1 MLDIAPVKT
10 CSLKSLS
17 RPRHILPGFK
27 LSLGFTITYL
37 SLIVLFPLSMLVW
50 KATSGGWDHMLD
62 TLTQARVIS
71 SLKLSFGTAFAAAL
85 VNGLFGLLT
94 AWALE
99 RYSFP
104 GRRLLDAMV
113 DLPFALPTAVAGIA
127 LVTLYAPNG
136 WIGAW
141 LAQHDIKAAYAPLG
155 ITIALTF
162 VGFPF
167 VVRTLQPV
175 IADLSMDVE
184 EAAACL
190 GANRWQTL
198 TRIVFPALLPST
210 LAGMT
215 LAFGRAVGEYGSVV
229 FISGNLPFKTEIAP
243 LLITMRLEEYDYSGA
258 ATIGV
263 VMLASSFIIL
273 VLSNFLAQWSRK
285 RTGMK

>member
-1 MLDIAPVKT
+1 MSMSTPFFV
-10 CSLKSLS
+10 S
-17 RPRHILPGFK
+17 RSRHVLPGFR

-37 SLIVLFPLSMLVW
+37 SLIVLFPLSMLAW
-50 KATSGGWDHMLD
+50 KASTGGWDGMVA
-62 TLTQARVIS
+62 TVTNARVLA
-71 SLKLSFGTAFAAAL
+71 SLKLSFTTAFVAAL
-85 VNGLFGLLT
+85 VNGVFGLLT

-104 GRRLLDAMV
+104 GRRVLDAMV

-136 WIGAW
+136 WIGAL

-155 ITIALTF
+155 ITIALVF

-175 IADLSMDVE
+175 IADLAMEQE

-198 TRIVFPALLPST
+198 TRVVFPALLPST

-243 LLITMRLEEYDYSGA
+243 LLITMRLEEYDYAGA

-263 VMLASSFIIL
+263 VMLIASFTIL
-273 VLSNFLAQWSRK
+273 LFSNLLAQWSRR
-285 RTGMK
+285 RTGR

>member
-1 MLDIAPVKT
+1 MART
-10 CSLKSLS
+10 
-17 RPRHILPGFK
+17 RHVLPGFR

-37 SLIVLFPLSMLVW
+37 SLIVLIPLSMLVW
-50 KATSGGWDHMLD
+50 KASTGGWDGVMNTITH
-62 TLTQARVIS
+62 ARVIA
-71 SLKLSFGTAFAAAL
+71 SLKLSFTTAFTAAL
-85 VNGLFGLLT
+85 VNGVFGLLT

-104 GRRLLDAMV
+104 GRRVLDAMV

-141 LAQHDIKAAYAPLG
+141 LAQYDIKAAYAPLG
-155 ITIALTF
+155 ITIALVF

-175 IADLSMDVE
+175 IADLSMELE

-198 TRIVFPALLPST
+198 TRVVFPALLPAT

-215 LAFGRAVGEYGSVV
+215 LSFGRAVGEYGSVV

-263 VMLASSFIIL
+263 VMLIASFLIL
-273 VLSNFLAQWSRK
+273 FTADLLAQWNRK
-285 RTGMK
+285 RTGH

>member
-1 MLDIAPVKT
+1 MA
-10 CSLKSLS
+10 S
-17 RPRHILPGFK
+17 PRHVLPGFR

-37 SLIVLFPLSMLVW
+37 SLLVLFPLSMLLW
-50 KATSGGWDHMLD
+50 KASSGGWDHMIS
-62 TLTQARVIS
+62 TLTQARVLA
-71 SLKLSFGTAFAAAL
+71 SLKLSFGASFAAAL
-85 VNGLFGLLT
+85 INAFFGLLT

-141 LAQHDIKAAYAPLG
+141 LAKHEIKAAYAPLG
-155 ITIALTF
+155 ITIALAF

-198 TRIVFPALLPST
+198 TRVVFPALLPST
-210 LAGMT
+210 LAGTT

-263 VMLASSFIIL
+263 VMLGASFLIL
-273 VLSNFLAQWSRK
+273 LASNLLTQWSRR
-285 RTGMK
+285 RTGRV

>member
-1 MLDIAPVKT
+1 M
-10 CSLKSLS
+10 S
-17 RPRHILPGFK
+17 RPRHVLPGFR
-27 LSLGFTITYL
+27 LSLGFTVTYL
-37 SLIVLFPLSMLVW
+37 SLLVLFPLSMLAW
-50 KATSGGWDHMLD
+50 KVASGGWPHVIE
-62 TLTQARVIS
+62 TLTHERVIA
-71 SLKLSFGTAFAAAL
+71 SLKLSFGTAFVAAL
-85 VNGLFGLLT
+85 VNGVFGLLT

-99 RYSFP
+99 RYAFP

-136 WIGAW
+136 WIGSL

-198 TRIVFPALLPST
+198 TRVVFPALLPST

-243 LLITMRLEEYDYSGA
+243 LLITMRLEEYDYAGA

-263 VMLASSFIIL
+263 VMLAASFAIL
-273 VLSNFLAQWSRK
+273 LISNLLTNWSRN
-285 RTGMK
+285 RTGR

>member
-1 MLDIAPVKT
+1 MAH
-10 CSLKSLS
+10 S
-17 RPRHILPGFK
+17 RHVLPGFK

-50 KATSGGWDHMLD
+50 KATSGGWEHMLD

-71 SLKLSFGTAFAAAL
+71 SLKLSFGTALAAAL
-85 VNGLFGLLT
+85 VNAVFGLIT

-198 TRIVFPALLPST
+198 TRVVFPALRPST

-263 VMLASSFIIL
+263 VMLAASFTIL
-273 VLSNFLAQWSRK
+273 LLSNLLAQWSRK
-285 RTGMK
+285 RTGR

>member
-1 MLDIAPVKT
+1 M
-10 CSLKSLS
+10 S
-17 RPRHILPGFK
+17 RPRHVLPGFR
-27 LSLGFTITYL
+27 LSLGFTVTYL
-37 SLIVLFPLSMLVW
+37 SLLVLFPLSMLAW
-50 KATSGGWDHMLD
+50 KAASGGWPHVIE
-62 TLTQARVIS
+62 TLTHERVIA
-71 SLKLSFGTAFAAAL
+71 SLKLSFGTAFVAAL
-85 VNGLFGLLT
+85 VNGVFGLLT

-99 RYSFP
+99 RYAFP

-136 WIGAW
+136 WIGAF

-198 TRIVFPALLPST
+198 TRVVFPALLPST

-243 LLITMRLEEYDYSGA
+243 LLITMRLEEYDYAGA

-263 VMLASSFIIL
+263 VMLAASFAIL
-273 VLSNFLAQWSRK
+273 LISNLLTNWSRK
-285 RTGMK
+285 RTGR